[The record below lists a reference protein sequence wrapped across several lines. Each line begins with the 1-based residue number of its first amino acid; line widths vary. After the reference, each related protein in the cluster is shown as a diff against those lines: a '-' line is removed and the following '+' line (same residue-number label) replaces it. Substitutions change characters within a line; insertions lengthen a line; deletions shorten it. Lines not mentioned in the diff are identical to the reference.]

1 MISNEKNARQKK
13 KHGETT
19 AWKIE
24 DGIRKGIVFK
34 DGYFFRISCENFG
47 AVSGL

>member
-1 MISNEKNARQKK
+1 MISNEKIARKK

-34 DGYFFRISCENFG
+34 DMATFFVFRVKIL
-47 AVSGL
+47 GL